1 LSAENEQN
9 LLEALQERILGPGS
23 IVLLSSLT
31 STNGVKRDWN
41 QIANLCTENESI
53 FILDISNSVGHE
65 VHDFKSIQPDIVISS
80 GSVGALGPPGTAF
93 QIIKNSLSD
102 NLHPLIVGRNSIIA
116 LEEYRYQ
123 LTSSGS
129 KFETGIMNVGEIKAL
144 STSLK
149 ILSSIGFSR
158 IKKHEEHLHNYLREE
173 LSNIKGIDLLHFQDL
188 DYGPILSFG
197 CEKLEAHDIAMI
209 LEDTNNI
216 IVRSGALCAHLFMYD
231 QKYND
236 LVRVS
241 THLYNN
247 FEEAET
253 FIKIIKSII

>member
-1 LSAENEQN
+1 
-9 LLEALQERILGPGS
+9 
-23 IVLLSSLT
+23 
-31 STNGVKRDWN
+31 
-41 QIANLCTENESI
+41 
-53 FILDISNSVGHE
+53 
-65 VHDFKSIQPDIVISS
+65 
-80 GSVGALGPPGTAF
+80 
-93 QIIKNSLSD
+93 LSD